1 MKADFVILNE
11 EELNVVVGGFIT
23 QGAVAGL
30 GISFALWVTLTS
42 ILSIVGFVKRNNS
55 GKRITKCEI
64 ENAEITSLN
73 NELIAL
79 VAEREKDMNNKFK
92 VLAEMKK
99 RWKSWE
105 AAAFEVV
112 PIANSRFASLH
123 CLAVQP
129 NRDTFN
135 KSASSA
141 YAIHPVCWV

>member
-99 RWKSWE
+99 R
-105 AAAFEVV
+105 
-112 PIANSRFASLH
+112 
-123 CLAVQP
+123 
-129 NRDTFN
+129 
-135 KSASSA
+135 
-141 YAIHPVCWV
+141 